1 MRQAVIWFAA
11 VVAGYWLY
19 WLIAVPLI
27 EPGVDERS
35 TAAVSQAQIDE
46 ARADVSAR
54 QRDVARYFSPDD
66 WEANKPAI
74 WRSGQMRLLYKT
86 IEPQSDGTVALR
98 PCTLMFFPDRGGTSQ
113 PVIMRAMEGAI
124 INMINGYPTANVST
138 VTPGGIILASQIN
151 PTADNVT
158 VSVVGNSVTIDT
170 NGGTAPNCRVTYT
183 EPVAVNT
190 SPVIVVDVSGC

>member
-1 MRQAVIWFAA
+1 MPTTGGSVNLEGA
-11 VVAGYWLY
+11 VV
-19 WLIAVPLI
+19 
-27 EPGVDERS
+27 
-35 TAAVSQAQIDE
+35 
-46 ARADVSAR
+46 
-54 QRDVARYFSPDD
+54 
-66 WEANKPAI
+66 
-74 WRSGQMRLLYKT
+74 
-86 IEPQSDGTVALR
+86 
-98 PCTLMFFPDRGGTSQ
+98 
-113 PVIMRAMEGAI
+113 
-124 INMINGYPTANVST
+124 NMINGYPAANVST